1 MSSLLSPLPALCL
14 GVLIRA
20 LFLSLNRALR
30 VPLVTEEL
38 TCAGGYCS
46 DISAPLPRPDIAHP
60 ARGSAQL
67 SLQSP
72 QLS

>member
-46 DISAPLPRPDIAHP
+46 DISAPCPDIAHP